1 MNGEIVDELTLGF
14 AEAVPDGKEALVLRA
29 GDWQLSPVWDE
40 YAGTAAS
47 ALLRN

>member
-1 MNGEIVDELTLGF
+1 MIGKMIDELIPGF
-14 AEAVPDGKEALVLRA
+14 AEAVPDGKEVLVLRA